1 MAENENQS
9 QEESAAPDEAVVQE
23 ASGQGWVPK
32 DKFRGDEKDWVD
44 AGTFVK
50 RGREILPILR
60 KNNENLLREL
70 NHTKASMNELRQA
83 TEEFKK
89 FQKES
94 YERKASD
101 LEGQIVALK
110 SARSQA
116 ISDGDGTKVTA
127 VDDMI
132 DGLKDDL
139 KAAKDSAKEAA
150 VVTRNTGTVAVDPA
164 LQTWLSGNEW
174 FGKDA
179 RLTAQTNALGEVL
192 RRENPGLTG
201 KAFLDKLDEVLLE
214 ELPQKFSG
222 KEKRTP
228 NYGAESGSGRG
239 RSAGGPAKSYQN
251 LPSEAKA
258 ACDRFVKQK
267 IMTKEAYVADYDWSE

>member
-9 QEESAAPDEAVVQE
+9 QEESGVDPAVVSE

-32 DKFRGDEKDWVD
+32 EKFRGDEKDWVD

-60 KNNENLLREL
+60 KNNENLLKEL

-116 ISDGDGTKVTA
+116 ITDGDGTKVTA

-132 DGLKDDL
+132 DGLKEDL
-139 KAAKDSAKEAA
+139 QAAKASAKEA
-150 VVTRNTGTVAVDPA
+150 VTVTRNTGTVAVDPA

-214 ELPQKFSG
+214 ELPQKFG
-222 KEKRTP
+222 EKEKRTP

-251 LPSEAKA
+251 LPPEAKA